1 MEWDDPQIHTVE
13 EVLTDERDALI
24 DLLAQLNKNPDIDNA
39 EQVTKILHVIDY
51 LNERLAGKY
60 Q

>member
-1 MEWDDPQIHTVE
+1 MTWDDPQIHTIKE
-13 EVLTDERDALI
+13 FLTDERDAI
-24 DLLAQLNKNPDIDNA
+24 INLLTELNKKAEIDVA
-39 EQVTKILHVIDY
+39 EITKLSHVIDY

>member
-1 MEWDDPQIHTVE
+1 MYLKEF
-13 EVLTDERDALI
+13 LTDERDAII
-24 DLLAQLNKNPDIDNA
+24 DLLTELNKKAEIDVA
-39 EQVTKILHVIDY
+39 EITKLSHVIDY

>member
-1 MEWDDPQIHTVE
+1 MEWDDPQIHTVKE
-13 EVLTDERDALI
+13 FLTDERDAII
-24 DLLAQLNKNPDIDNA
+24 DLLTELNKNAEIDVA
-39 EQVTKILHVIDY
+39 EITKLSHVIDY

>member
-1 MEWDDPQIHTVE
+1 MIWDDPQIHTIKE
-13 EVLTDERDALI
+13 FLTDERDAII
-24 DLLAQLNKNPDIDNA
+24 DLLTELNKNAEIDVA
-39 EQVTKILHVIDY
+39 EITKLSHVIDY

>member
-1 MEWDDPQIHTVE
+1 MEWDDPQIHTIKE
-13 EVLTDERDALI
+13 FLTDERDAII
-24 DLLAQLNKNPDIDNA
+24 DLLAQLNKNA
-39 EQVTKILHVIDY
+39 EIELAEITKLSHVIDY

>member
-1 MEWDDPQIHTVE
+1 MEWDDPQIHTIKE
-13 EVLTDERDALI
+13 FLTDERDAI
-24 DLLAQLNKNPDIDNA
+24 IHLLAQLNKNAEIDVA
-39 EQVTKILHVIDY
+39 EITKLSHVIDY

>member
-1 MEWDDPQIHTVE
+1 MTWDDPQIHTIKE
-13 EVLTDERDALI
+13 FLTDERDAII
-24 DLLAQLNKNPDIDNA
+24 DLLTELNKKAEIDVA
-39 EQVTKILHVIDY
+39 EITKLSHVIDY

>member
-1 MEWDDPQIHTVE
+1 MEWDDPQIHTIKDF
-13 EVLTDERDALI
+13 LTDERDALI
-24 DLLAQLNKNPDIDNA
+24 DLLAQLNKNSDINVA
-39 EQVTKILHVIDY
+39 EITKLSHVIDY

>member
-1 MEWDDPQIHTVE
+1 MTWDDPQIHTIKE
-13 EVLTDERDALI
+13 FLTDERDAII
-24 DLLAQLNKNPDIDNA
+24 DLLTELNKKAEIDVA
-39 EQVTKILHVIDY
+39 EIAKLSHVIDY

>member
-1 MEWDDPQIHTVE
+1 MTWDDPQIHTIKE
-13 EVLTDERDALI
+13 FLTDERDAII
-24 DLLAQLNKNPDIDNA
+24 DLLTELNKNAEIDVA
-39 EQVTKILHVIDY
+39 EITKLSHVIDY